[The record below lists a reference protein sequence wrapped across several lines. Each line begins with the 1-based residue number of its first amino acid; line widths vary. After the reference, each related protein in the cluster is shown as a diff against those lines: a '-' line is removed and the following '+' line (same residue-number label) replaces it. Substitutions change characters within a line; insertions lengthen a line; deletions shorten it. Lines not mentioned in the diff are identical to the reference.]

1 MTSARDLFASRVPA
15 PERAG
20 LYQTI
25 VSDPPW
31 YEAGGGQIK
40 RGADR
45 HYPLM
50 KTADICALPVR
61 EWAAPN
67 AHLYLWVTNNF
78 LRDGFAV
85 MDAWGFRFV
94 TKITWTKAK
103 AGRLEVPEASELQ
116 VGLGQYFRG
125 CSEDCLF
132 GVRGMVPY
140 RTRPD
145 GKRAQGKTWFSAP
158 RQEHSQK
165 PEIFRQTV
173 EMVSTGPYLEMFAR
187 RAVAGWDAWGNQA
200 PIAAEAV

>member
-1 MTSARDLFASRVPA
+1 MSGLDLFSPQVAPPARV
-15 PERAG
+15 G

-25 VSDPPW
+25 MADPPW
-31 YEAGGGQIK
+31 LERGGGQIK

-50 KTADICALPVR
+50 PTKDICALPVGT
-61 EWAAPN
+61 WAAPD

-78 LRDGFAV
+78 LKDGFAV
-85 MDAWGFRFV
+85 MDAWGFRYV

-103 AGRLEVPEASELQ
+103 DGRLEVPDESDLQ

-125 CSEDCLF
+125 CSEDVLF

-140 RTRPD
+140 RLRED

-165 PEIFRQTV
+165 PESFRKTV

-187 RAVAGWDAWGNQA
+187 RPAPGWDVWGNEV
-200 PIAAEAV
+200 AA